1 MNVIEKYL
9 QRYAEPEVMLIDKLP
24 SGLRYHHVVVI
35 PAYKEC
41 TAFLTQFNESSLL
54 EQGFLVI
61 LVVNQPETDEE
72 NRLQLA
78 LQTAA
83 LASGPLLWQNQN
95 LALVQLADSPS
106 AILVVDR
113 FTKGIPAKQGVG
125 LARKIGADLACQL
138 MQQQVVLSQWIHS
151 TDADATLPTDYFS
164 AVKSCNEDVAIATYN
179 FTHQCDDKKIYQ
191 ANALYEQAMRYYV
204 AGLTYANSPYN
215 FYTIG
220 SLLAFKAQHY
230 AQVRGFPKR
239 SAGEDFYLINKLA
252 KLGKVYFIEH
262 STVILKARLSDRVP
276 FGTGPA
282 VEKIITKAE
291 QGLGYY
297 YYHPAI
303 FDNLKNVL
311 DNVDTLFE
319 LRFSLN
325 IWLEQLSTKSKHAL
339 IAIGFTKFVE
349 QHLSAKKIQF
359 EKQFIVWFDAFK
371 TLKFIHHIRDNDV
384 ENILLS
390 SAIEQACFMQL
401 SEN

>member
-1 MNVIEKYL
+1 MIEKYL
-9 QRYAEPEVMLIDKLP
+9 QQYAEPEVILIDNLP
-24 SGLRYHHVVVI
+24 AELRYHHVVVI
-35 PAYKEC
+35 PAYKESA
-41 TAFLTQFNESSLL
+41 AFLKQFNESCLL
-54 EQGFLVI
+54 EQGFLLI
-61 LVVNQPETDEE
+61 LVVNQPETEE
-72 NRLQLA
+72 ESRLQLA
-78 LQTAA
+78 LQTEV
-83 LASGPLLWQNQN
+83 LESGSLLWQNQN

-113 FTKGIPAKQGVG
+113 FTKSIPAKQGVG

-151 TDADATLPTDYFS
+151 TDADATLPADYFS
-164 AVKSCNEDVAIATYN
+164 AIKSCNEDVAIATYN
-179 FTHQCDDKKIYQ
+179 FSHQCEDEKIYQ

-204 AGLTYANSPYN
+204 AGLTYANSSYN

-239 SAGEDFYLINKLA
+239 SAGEDFYLINKLS
-252 KLGKVYFIEH
+252 KLGKVLFIEH
-262 STVILKARLSDRVP
+262 STVILKARLSNRVP

-282 VEKIITKAE
+282 VEKIITNAE

-303 FDNLKNVL
+303 FDDLKNVL
-311 DNVDTLFE
+311 ANLDTLFE

-325 IWLEQLSTKSKHAL
+325 TWFEKLSTNSKHAL
-339 IAIGFTKFVE
+339 LSIGLTKFVE
-349 QHLSAKKIQF
+349 QHLNAKKIQF

-371 TLKFIHHIRDNDV
+371 TLKFIHHIRDNGV
-384 ENILLS
+384 ESILLS
-390 SAIEQACFMQL
+390 SALEQACFMQS